1 MWKYHQPVKL
11 PPGQR
16 NPEKRMNLDRR
27 KLLTAS
33 ASVAAGVFFGSK
45 QAIATVEQLNQAI
58 EAFTGGSEPSDGG
71 LELTMPEIAENGH
84 SVPVSV
90 LVDSPMTEED
100 YLDSVMII
108 AQANP
113 EPEVA
118 VFHFSKHSGE
128 AKVSTRIR
136 PVSYTHLTLPTIYTV

>member
-1 MWKYHQPVKL
+1 
-11 PPGQR
+11 
-16 NPEKRMNLDRR
+16 MNRDRR

-33 ASVAAGVFFGSK
+33 ASAAACVFFGSK
-45 QAIATVEQLNQAI
+45 QAIANVDQLNQI
-58 EAFTGGSEPSDGG
+58 IKAFTGGKEPSGDGF
-71 LELTMPEIAENGH
+71 ELTMPEIAENGH

-90 LVDSPMTEED
+90 LVDSSMNADD
-100 YLDSVMII
+100 YLDSVMIV

-113 EPEVA
+113 EPQVA

-136 PVSYTHLTLPTIYTV
+136 LAETQEVVAIAKLSNGDFIRTSRHVEVTVGGCGN